1 MAGVRIRSTNTRR
14 GSRRGNKTRI
24 RSPRIFIFILFLI
37 FGFFLLLSYIP
48 DRTRADSYTGDAAL
62 VLERYVTGIDEYE
75 LIKSDEEGFT
85 ERLDGAGKNAILL
98 VNLSENLRRD
108 RLEELLRQNRQVI
121 LTGVSTLSPSEI
133 AGILDHYQ
141 IYTGYYEFDETE
153 FFIREIMEN
162 RKYSSL
168 VFRAHKI
175 KSKEYPNYDLESATL
190 RYVRAV
196 RERSVDAL
204 VFVYGQSE
212 HFEYEELVENVYTK
226 LKEEGLYSDTI
237 RSVSYNKPSSPT
249 LAVITGFLAIA
260 SFNIFLAFGYLI
272 ILAISGWLSL
282 TYLVVIGEVALFFTL
297 MRISR
302 RKGKGKELL
311 VLFLFFISAVI
322 LGIAVNTQMV
332 SPAYQNGIELF
343 RGVKLS
349 LFVLPVFIFGL
360 GLMRRRSKEFT
371 LFDIIMVVI
380 FIIGIIYYLLRSG
393 NFSLVLNFERQ
404 LRDMLDSLLLVRPRF
419 KELIG
424 YPFLLVAIVQG
435 FRNFGRF
442 GALIPAVGSIAF
454 VSVINTFCHAT
465 PPLWT
470 QLLRSLYGIIFG
482 TIIALI
488 ALFIIKF
495 SKEYALIKETT
506 SSEKVSSDS
515 NQKREKRSK

>member
-1 MAGVRIRSTNTRR
+1 M
-14 GSRRGNKTRI
+14 
-24 RSPRIFIFILFLI
+24 
-37 FGFFLLLSYIP
+37 
-48 DRTRADSYTGDAAL
+48 
-62 VLERYVTGIDEYE
+62 
-75 LIKSDEEGFT
+75 
-85 ERLDGAGKNAILL
+85 
-98 VNLSENLRRD
+98 
-108 RLEELLRQNRQVI
+108 I
-121 LTGVSTLSPSEI
+121 LTGVSTLAPSEI
-133 AGILDHYQ
+133 AEILDHYQ
-141 IYTGYYEFDETE
+141 VYSGYYEFDETE
-153 FFIREIMEN
+153 FFIREILEN
-162 RKYSSL
+162 RKYPSL

-190 RYVRAV
+190 RYIRAV

-204 VFVYGQSE
+204 VFVYGQGE
-212 HFEYEELVENVYTK
+212 QLDYEELVENVYTK
-226 LKEEGLYSDTI
+226 IREEGLFSSTI
-237 RSVSYNKPSSPT
+237 RSVSYSKPSST
-249 LAVITGFLAIA
+249 NLAVITGFLGIA
-260 SFNIFLAFGYLI
+260 SFNIFLALGYLI

-302 RKGKGKELL
+302 RKSNGKELPM
-311 VLFLFFISAVI
+311 LFLFFISAVI

-349 LFVLPVFIFGL
+349 LFVLPVLIFGT

-371 LFDIIMVVI
+371 LFDITMVVV
-380 FIIGIIYYLLRSG
+380 FIVGIVYYLLRSG

-404 LRDMLDSLLLVRPRF
+404 LRDILDSSLLVRPRF

-435 FRNFGRF
+435 FRNFGKF

-470 QLLRSLYGIIFG
+470 QLLRSVYGIIFG
-482 TIIALI
+482 TVIALVT
-488 ALFIIKF
+488 LLIIKI
-495 SKEYALIKETT
+495 SKKYAFIKETAP
-506 SSEKVSSDS
+506 SENVRSDS
-515 NQKREKRSK
+515 NVKKVNKSK